1 MSSWCCSWEN
11 MSVALSNRM
20 GCCLIQ
26 LFNHLQQIFLSL
38 RQRITEEGENML
50 ALSCL
55 HWALLLA
62 QFATNLIYISL
73 TTQFQRGICGEEVK
87 EGHFLFFLAKFSFCF
102 QKSCCSSVFLLSV
115 FYTKYSKSFLQLA
128 VPQIKGFPTLPLVCF
143 PPSLKD
149 VITKKC
155 ASWKSIYIFFD
166 SVYLITLHCATET
179 TVSWSYSSEQKA
191 F

>member
-87 EGHFLFFLAKFSFCF
+87 EGHFLFFSSKILFLFPEKLLQFCLLIVSFLHKIF
-102 QKSCCSSVFLLSV
+102 QKLFTACSSSDKRISNSSSCV
-115 FYTKYSKSFLQLA
+115 
-128 VPQIKGFPTLPLVCF
+128 LP
-143 PPSLKD
+143 S
-149 VITKKC
+149 
-155 ASWKSIYIFFD
+155 
-166 SVYLITLHCATET
+166 
-179 TVSWSYSSEQKA
+179 
-191 F
+191 